1 MVQTAW
7 QSGSCSTGFIDS
19 LHAERLPEKFQ
30 VAFRFVVDGGK
41 SVPHHFSGS
50 RYPKAT

>member
-1 MVQTAW
+1 M
-7 QSGSCSTGFIDS
+7 SSTKS
-19 LHAERLPEKFQ
+19 KRLPEKFQ
-30 VAFRFVVDGGK
+30 VAFRFVVDGGQ